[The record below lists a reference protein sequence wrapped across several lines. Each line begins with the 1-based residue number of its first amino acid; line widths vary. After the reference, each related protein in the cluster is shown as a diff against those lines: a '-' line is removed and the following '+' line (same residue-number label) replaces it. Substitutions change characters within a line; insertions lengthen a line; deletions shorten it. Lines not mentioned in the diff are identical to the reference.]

1 MRDNVISKI
10 VVNVDKDVNKS
21 QLCEILMKPV
31 ATNYDKI
38 YSYLIYAKYNETILD
53 GWTVEY
59 NVSQSNEYNTIN
71 TDDAII
77 EIAIT
82 ILNHRKSK
90 ETSYVIGYKQP
101 DITLMCKLY
110 EPYIKKLA
118 SEQKQ
123 HWPYLEYED
132 LCQMCRL
139 VMITL
144 YKKGYYLHKS
154 LLEKSF
160 INYVLMHIKSQR
172 NKPVILSLD
181 DTFSKSEG
189 NDDITFADT
198 IPDMQELYERQD
210 KEDEEEKQELIKQKR
225 EIVITIVGS
234 RVYDQL
240 VREYGNS
247 CTTGSGVRTVQRI
260 KEKLRKEGVIRRK

>member
-10 VVNVDKDVNKS
+10 VVDVDKDVNKS
-21 QLCEILMKPV
+21 QLCEILMKPI
-31 ATNYDKI
+31 AINYEKI
-38 YSYLIYAKYNETILD
+38 YSYLIYAKYNETTLE

-59 NVSQSNEYNTIN
+59 NISQSDEYNTIK
-71 TDDAII
+71 TDDAIVD
-77 EIAIT
+77 IAIS
-82 ILNHRKSK
+82 ILEHRKCK
-90 ETSYVIGYKQP
+90 EKSYVIGYKQP
-101 DITLMCKLY
+101 DVELMCKLY
-110 EPYIKKLA
+110 EPYVKKLA
-118 SEQKQ
+118 REQKQ

-144 YKKGYYLHKS
+144 YKKGYYVHKS

-160 INYVLMHIKSQR
+160 INYILVHIRKER
-172 NKPVILSLD
+172 NKPILISLD

-189 NDDITFADT
+189 NDDIAFVDT
-198 IPDMQELYERQD
+198 IPDLQEMYERQD
-210 KEDEEEKQELIKQKR
+210 EEDAEERQDVIKHEREL
-225 EIVITIVGS
+225 VVGIIGT

-240 VREYGNS
+240 VREYGNN